1 MITDR
6 KFEAGLD
13 LLQRHFKK
21 TLDKDAIAIWREY
34 LDNELDDEQFT
45 TAIKESILKCE
56 FFPPAVKL
64 VEFATAS
71 LEVKAGM
78 QWRIVINAAA
88 TTSVDWQKE
97 ILSALTVRSRIAL
110 QIIGGIRPVE
120 LADEWAL
127 RALAKDF
134 IAAYC
139 QCSGDIK
146 FLPQSLVPPK
156 NFEVVES
163 PRLEPADLESK
174 PRPIRQALEMLARRT
189 SGVEISDREKASNMF
204 FLRYKWEIDESRL
217 NCYLTMEIAEK
228 QQFIAKFGYVMRHNP
243 SWKSASVHFDTI
255 TGHVAKPSEV
265 DSRAIAKQWLKTAEV
280 GDANI

>member
-6 KFEAGLD
+6 KFEAGLN

-21 TLDKDAIAIWREY
+21 TLDEDAIAIWREY

-45 TAIKESILKCE
+45 TAVKESILKCE

-78 QWRIVINAAA
+78 QWRIVLNAAA
-88 TTSVDWQKE
+88 TTSEDWQNE
-97 ILSALTVRSRIAL
+97 ILSALSVRSRVAL
-110 QIIGGIRPVE
+110 QIIGGIRPVG

-127 RALAKDF
+127 RSLAKDF

-146 FLPQSLVPPK
+146 FLPSALVPPK
-156 NFEVVES
+156 NFEVVEV
-163 PRLEPADLESK
+163 PKLELGGMESF
-174 PRPIRQALEMLARRT
+174 PLPIRQVLETLARRT
-189 SGVEISDREKASNMF
+189 NGDEASDREKAFNMF
-204 FLRYKWEIDESRL
+204 FLRYKWEIVDTLRAKAA
-217 NCYLTMEIAEK
+217 EILRTE
-228 QQFIAKFGYVMRHNP
+228 
-243 SWKSASVHFDTI
+243 
-255 TGHVAKPSEV
+255 
-265 DSRAIAKQWLKTAEV
+265 
-280 GDANI
+280 

>member
-6 KFEAGLD
+6 KFEAGLN

-21 TLDKDAIAIWREY
+21 TLDEDAITIWREY

-45 TAIKESILKCE
+45 TAVKESILRCE

-78 QWRIVINAAA
+78 QWRIVLNAAA
-88 TTSVDWQKE
+88 TTSEDWQKE

-120 LADEWAL
+120 LADEWTL
-127 RALAKDF
+127 RSLGKDF

-146 FLPQSLVPPK
+146 FLPLALVPPK
-156 NFEVVES
+156 NFEVVET
-163 PRLEPADLESK
+163 PRLEQGDLESK
-174 PRPIRQALEMLARRT
+174 PRPIRQVLETLARRT
-189 SGVEISDREKASNMF
+189 GGIEISGREKAQNMF
-204 FLRYKWEIDESRL
+204 SLRYKWEIDESRL
-217 NCYLTMEIAEK
+217 DCYLTMSVAEK
-228 QQFIAKFGYVMRHNP
+228 QQFLAKFGYVMRHSP
-243 SWKSASVHFDTI
+243 SWKSATVHFDTI
-255 TGHVAKPSEV
+255 TGHIAKPSGV
-265 DSRAIAKQWLKTAEV
+265 DSRAIARQWLESES
-280 GDANI
+280 

>member
-21 TLDKDAIAIWREY
+21 NLDEDAIAIWREY

-45 TAIKESILKCE
+45 TAIKEAILKCE

-78 QWRIVINAAA
+78 QWRIIINAAA
-88 TTSVDWQKE
+88 TTSEDWQQE

-110 QIIGGIRPVE
+110 QIIGGIRPVG
-120 LADEWAL
+120 LADEWGL
-127 RALAKDF
+127 RNLAKDF

-146 FLPQSLVPPK
+146 FLPPALVPPK
-156 NFEVVES
+156 NFEVIES
-163 PRLEPADLESK
+163 PRMEPGDFLSK
-174 PRPIRQALEMLARRT
+174 PRPIRQALETLARRT
-189 SGVEISDREKASNMF
+189 NGIEISDKEKAFNMF
-204 FLRYKWEIDESRL
+204 SLRYKWEIDGSRL
-217 NCYLTMEIAEK
+217 DCYLAMDMPEK
-228 QQFIAKFGYVMRHNP
+228 QQFLAKFGYVMRNNP
-243 SWKSASVHFDTI
+243 SWKSAVTHFDAI
-255 TGHVAKPSEV
+255 TGYVAEPSEV
-265 DSRAIAKQWLKTAEV
+265 DSRAIAKAWLEESQ
-280 GDANI
+280 